1 MDATWTIP
9 KNIRQIGETNAHYGI
24 YIEDYVSTYIGQFAR
39 EMDGAFGQGILLG
52 KVYPGEDK
60 TIYVVQGIV
69 TDMESYDARDKLFS
83 EESLSALQQ
92 QREQYF
98 EGMDIIGEVVF
109 DCEKR
114 RIDTVW
120 LKQFAEKIGVRHLF
134 LHVDYTDR
142 ALAFFIGSQ
151 GAIEIVESYYIYYDQ
166 NEAMQTYL
174 IAYNEEAHRKV
185 EELHDVISGQARA
198 AMEAAHRPR
207 YRIQKD
213 AMLFCAAC
221 ALLICVSL
229 LGIVN
234 INQYQKMCKLEKT
247 LDRAMAF
254 LGSNKE
260 QDIPVSGD
268 GIYDDGNGDLAQSG
282 DASGQN
288 DPFANLPIYV
298 SDTTQPDSQNGN
310 DLAGA
315 GNGNQPGDGAGAGN
329 GNQSGDGAGAENANQ
344 PGNGAGAEN
353 ANQPGDGTGVGNT
366 NQSGNGAGAGNAN
379 QSGDSAG
386 AGNTNQSGEGAGS
399 GNTDQLPEGGG
410 KGNANQTGNSA
421 GDGQADL
428 SGGESDP
435 QGNASAQGDSQ
446 ASGENSPQ
454 EDAPAMTTYREY
466 IVQRGDT
473 LTAISLHF
481 YQNRGMIREIC
492 ELNGIENPDKI
503 KDGQKILLP

>member
-39 EMDGAFGQGILLG
+39 EMDGAFRQGILLG

-69 TDMESYDARDKLFS
+69 TDMETYDARDKLFS
-83 EESLSALQQ
+83 EESLSAMQQ
-92 QREQYF
+92 QREQFF

-174 IAYNEEAHRKV
+174 IAYNEESHRKV

-213 AMLFCAAC
+213 AMLFCTAC
-221 ALLICVSL
+221 ALLICISL

-247 LDRAMAF
+247 LDRAVAF
-254 LGSNKE
+254 FGTNKE
-260 QDIPVSGD
+260 KDIPVSGD
-268 GIYDDGNGDLAQSG
+268 GILHDGGGDLAQSG

-298 SDTTQPDSQNGN
+298 SDTTQPDSPNEN
-310 DLAGA
+310 DLAGV
-315 GNGNQPGDGAGAGN
+315 GNANQPGDGAGT
-329 GNQSGDGAGAENANQ
+329 
-344 PGNGAGAEN
+344 EN
-353 ANQPGDGTGVGNT
+353 ANQPGD
-366 NQSGNGAGAGNAN
+366 
-379 QSGDSAG
+379 SAG
-386 AGNTNQSGEGAGS
+386 TENANQSGEGAGS
-399 GNTDQLPEGGG
+399 GNADQSLEGGG
-410 KGNANQTGNSA
+410 KGSANQTENSA

-428 SGGESDP
+428 SGGENDP
-435 QGNASAQGDSQ
+435 QGNASDQEDSQ